1 MPSQAPKT
9 GSEALLTIHLK
20 PSTLEWLEAVCKE
33 MGLRSPEALA
43 GRLLDDLSHKSG
55 DA

>member
-1 MPSQAPKT
+1 MSSQAPNT
-9 GSEALLTIHLK
+9 GSEALLSIHLK

-33 MGLRSPEALA
+33 MGLRSPEVLA
-43 GRLLDDLSHKSG
+43 ARLLEELSQKSG